1 MTTAN
6 SKPNGIFFIKKN
18 MGLSNRQFIS
28 QPLEQRIIP
37 ICNKTKFSDFRN
49 NQKKILKHE
58 NFSGKSPLR

>member
-6 SKPNGIFFIKKN
+6 SNPNGMFFIKKN
-18 MGLSNRQFIS
+18 MGLSNRHFIS

-49 NQKKILKHE
+49 NQKK
-58 NFSGKSPLR
+58 NF